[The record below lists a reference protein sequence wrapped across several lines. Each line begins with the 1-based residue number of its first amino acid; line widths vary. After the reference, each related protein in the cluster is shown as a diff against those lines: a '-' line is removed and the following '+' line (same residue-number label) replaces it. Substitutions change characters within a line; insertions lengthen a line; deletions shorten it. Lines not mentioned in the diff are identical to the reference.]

1 MNQNSAYWQII
12 SASVAGSSH
21 EKQAIPCQDAHI
33 YREIDPH
40 QFIVAVA
47 DGAGSAS
54 LADVGAQL
62 AVKTATQLIEE
73 YLSSVD
79 DTATVDWNTQ
89 LLAVVDQTKQ
99 AIEAEAHQR
108 DILARELATTLILG
122 VVTASTI
129 AVVQIGDGAVVVE
142 DQQGTLMALTIPTSG
157 EYLNETTFLVSPNAL
172 ESAQI
177 QVWSGMPKYLAI
189 FSDGLQMLGL
199 KMPEGQPHPP
209 FFSPLFRFVETIG
222 DRTEAEQ
229 QLISFLRSPRVNQR
243 TDDDLTLILAAKI
256 PSSAI

>member
-1 MNQNSAYWQII
+1 MNPNSAYWQII
-12 SASVAGSSH
+12 SASVAGTSH

-79 DTATVDWNTQ
+79 DTAAVDWNSQ
-89 LLAVVDQTKQ
+89 LLAVVSQTKQ
-99 AIEAEAHQR
+99 AIEAEADHR

-122 VVTASTI
+122 VITASTI
-129 AVVQIGDGAVVVE
+129 AVVQIGDGAVVV
-142 DQQGTLMALTIPTSG
+142 
-157 EYLNETTFLVSPNAL
+157 ETTFLVSPNAL

-199 KMPEGQPHPP
+199 KMPEGKPHAP
-209 FFSPLFRFVETIG
+209 FFSPLFQFVETIC

-243 TDDDLTLILAAKI
+243 TDDDLTLILAAKM
-256 PSSAI
+256 PSSSQ